1 MTKIDHTIEIKKI
14 LNDVLGLEIRLNA
27 MESDTPLLGNIP
39 ELDFVAVVTIIL
51 ALEKNFSISIKDD
64 EISAKTFDTL
74 GALVNFVEEKLADKN
89 KLPV

>member
-14 LNDVLGLEIRLNA
+14 LNDVLGLG
-27 MESDTPLLGNIP
+27 DTAQCDGIGYSITRKYS
-39 ELDFVAVVTIIL
+39 ELDSVAIVTIIL

-74 GALVNFVEEKLADKN
+74 GALVNFEEN
-89 KLPV
+89 

>member
-1 MTKIDHTIEIKKI
+1 MIKIDHTIEIKRI
-14 LNDVLGLEIRLNA
+14 LSDILELGERLNA
-27 MESDTPLLGNIP
+27 MGSDTLLLGNIP
-39 ELDFVAVVTIIL
+39 ELDSVAVVTIIL